1 MGPGRV
7 RGDIRPQLDPVAPE
21 RSLVAFAD
29 LRHGVVDIEEL
40 RALGFT
46 KDALKHRRASGRL
59 HRLHRGVYAV
69 GRKTV
74 TQRGR
79 WRAAVL
85 ACGPRAALS
94 YGHCAHL
101 LGLRSYSRGRIEVT
115 VASRNGRSRP
125 GLVIHRVHTLLPDE
139 VTEVDHIPC
148 TTWARTLL
156 DIAACL
162 QPHELARAIEQAEKQ
177 HVLDTR
183 QTDRLLTRHP
193 NHPGARRLRAALATA
208 YPHIDTRSDNEALL
222 TTLCHQAGLPLPQ
235 TNVVLTLN
243 GRNVTVDALWPR
255 HRLIVEV
262 DSHTHHATRAAL
274 TRDHL
279 RDADAQEAGYLVL
292 RLDDAQLAQPRAVT
306 DRLHRLLCRPL
317 H

>member
-1 MGPGRV
+1 M
-7 RGDIRPQLDPVAPE
+7 DP
-21 RSLVAFAD
+21 
-29 LRHGVVDIEEL
+29 RHGVVDIEEL

-46 KDALKHRRASGRL
+46 KDAVKHRRASGRL
-59 HRLHRGVYAV
+59 HPLHRGVYAV
-69 GRKTV
+69 GRKTI

-85 ACGPRAALS
+85 AGGAGAALS
-94 YGHCAHL
+94 HGHTAHL
-101 LGLRSYSRGRIEVT
+101 LALRSYSRGRIEVT
-115 VASRNGRSRP
+115 VPTRNGRSRP
-125 GLVIHRVHTLLPDE
+125 ELVIHRVQTLLPDE
-139 VTEVDHIPC
+139 VTEVDQIPC

-162 QPHELARAIEQAEKQ
+162 QSHELARAIEQAEKQ
-177 HVLDTR
+177 RVLDTR
-183 QTDRLLTRHP
+183 QTDVLLARHP
-193 NHPGARRLRAALATA
+193 NHPGARRLQAALATA
-208 YPHIDTRSDNEALL
+208 YPHADTRSDNAALL
-222 TTLCHQAGLPLPQ
+222 ARLCHQAGLAAPH
-235 TNVVLTLN
+235 TNVALTLN
-243 GRNVTVDALWPR
+243 GRTMTVDALWPR

-292 RLDDAQLAQPRAVT
+292 RLDDAQLAQPQAVT
-306 DRLHRLLCRPL
+306 HRLHRLLYRPL